1 MSYKVKFLDTASRD
15 ALKLRHEEPKSFA
28 KLMKMVD
35 ELKEHPTTGT
45 GKPEYLKYDKRG
57 VWSRRITQ
65 KHRMV
70 YSIEDEIVEVYVV
83 SSYGHYDDK

>member
-1 MSYKVKFLDTASRD
+1 MSYKVKFLDNASKD
-15 ALKLRHEEPKSFA
+15 ALKLKQEEPKSFT

-35 ELKEHPTTGT
+35 ELKEHPMTGT

-65 KHRMV
+65 KHRLV
-70 YSIEDEIVEVYVV
+70 YKIHNDVVVVEVV
-83 SSYGHYDDK
+83 SAYGHYGEK

>member
-1 MSYKVKFLDTASRD
+1 MSYKIKFLDNASRD
-15 ALKLRHEEPKSFA
+15 ALKLKREEPKSFT

-35 ELKEHPTTGT
+35 ELKEHPMTGT

-65 KHRMV
+65 KHRLV
-70 YSIEDEIVEVYVV
+70 YKIHKNIVIVEVV
-83 SSYGHYDDK
+83 SAYGHYGDK

>member
-1 MSYKVKFLDTASRD
+1 MSYKVKFLDAASRD

>member
-1 MSYKVKFLDTASRD
+1 MSYKVKFLDNAARD
-15 ALKLRHEEPKSFA
+15 ALKLKQEDPKSFT

-35 ELKEHPTTGT
+35 ELKEHPMTGT

-65 KHRMV
+65 KHRLV
-70 YSIEDEIVEVYVV
+70 YKIYNDVVVVEVV
-83 SSYGHYDDK
+83 SAYGHDGEK

>member
-28 KLMKMVD
+28 KLIRMVD

-45 GKPEYLKYDKRG
+45 CKTEYLKYDKRG

-65 KHRMV
+65 KHRLV
-70 YSIEDEIVEVYVV
+70 YKIYHDVVIVEVV
-83 SSYGHYDDK
+83 SAYGHYGDK